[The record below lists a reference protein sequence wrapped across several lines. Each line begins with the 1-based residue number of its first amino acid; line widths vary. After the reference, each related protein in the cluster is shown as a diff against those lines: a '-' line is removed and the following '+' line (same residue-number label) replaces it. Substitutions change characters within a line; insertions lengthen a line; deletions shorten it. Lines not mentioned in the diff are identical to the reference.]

1 MIILEVLLLLVFSV
15 IDFIIFYITFE
26 STLPL
31 LFFLIGLYGASQKFR
46 AGFYIFLYTL
56 LGSLFMLISFVKM
69 GGDLSSTFFQTQSI
83 NNFNSII
90 QI

>member
-1 MIILEVLLLLVFSV
+1 M
-15 IDFIIFYITFE
+15 FYITFE

-31 LFFLIGLYGASQKFR
+31 LFFLIGYFGASQKFR

-56 LGSLFMLISFVKM
+56 FGSLFMLISFLKL
-69 GGDLSSTFFQTQSI
+69 GANNSTTSFKISGI
-83 NNFNSII
+83 NNNSNIL

>member
-1 MIILEVLLLLVFSV
+1 MVEN
-15 IDFIIFYITFE
+15 FISFYVTFE

-31 LFFLIGLYGASQKFR
+31 LFFLIGLFGASQKFR

-56 LGSLFMLISFVKM
+56 FGSLFMLLSFVKM
-69 GGDLSSTFFQTQSI
+69 GGDLSSTSFHNPSS
-83 NNFNSII
+83 NNFSNIL